1 MPDEK
6 FTLTEMQELLNKQAD
21 GIDLDEQTE
30 EIPELDVPSIVSLS
44 PENTLKDITII
55 MGGVRGKLKKN
66 PNSMI
71 HMNMFMRLLDL
82 QCKIQGMFN
91 IKPDIQS
98 MIDSEVNN
106 YKQKVLFI
114 MDDIMSDRIAME
126 KIIEKLTEEGL

>member
-1 MPDEK
+1 MAEEK
-6 FTLTEMQELLNKQAD
+6 FTLTEMQAILNKQAD
-21 GIDLDEQTE
+21 EQDLDEQIE

-44 PENTLKDITII
+44 PENTLKDITVI

-66 PNSMI
+66 PNSML

-91 IKPDIQS
+91 VKPDIQS

-106 YKQKVLFI
+106 YKQKVITI

-126 KIIEKLTEEGL
+126 KIIEELTKEGL